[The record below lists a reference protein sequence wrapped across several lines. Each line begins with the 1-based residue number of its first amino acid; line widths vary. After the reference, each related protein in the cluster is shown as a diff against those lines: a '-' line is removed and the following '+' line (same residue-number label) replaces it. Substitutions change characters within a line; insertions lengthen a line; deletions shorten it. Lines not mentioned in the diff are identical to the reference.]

1 MITKRTK
8 ICLFIVA
15 GIILFTIYGVCPSF
29 EEKIQIPNFV
39 KGFLTGLF
47 AGLMIVLLLS
57 IVIEQ
62 LREMKKI
69 KKDI

>member
-15 GIILFTIYGVCPSF
+15 GIILFIIYGVCPSF

-62 LREMKKI
+62 LREI
-69 KKDI
+69 KKEI

>member
-1 MITKRTK
+1 MITKRRK
-8 ICLFIVA
+8 IYLLLIA